1 MRPDN
6 RESMAAETS
15 SMNNVGD
22 RHRIWLAVALG
33 FLAVACLAVS
43 SFTLYLSIVSPILNT
58 EYAPGYS
65 GRAFRAV
72 AVGDSEER
80 VLHLLGDPLE
90 RNPNAQ
96 DPSYVYLRYSR
107 AIGPSDS
114 HLGRVIL
121 LRDGQVAR
129 IWDEIYLD

>member
-1 MRPDN
+1 M
-6 RESMAAETS
+6 S
-15 SMNNVGD
+15 NVGD
-22 RHRIWLAVALG
+22 KYSSWLAAAVGL
-33 FLAVACLAVS
+33 LVVACLAMS
-43 SFTLYLSIVSPILNT
+43 TLTLYLSIVFPVLNT

-65 GRAFRAV
+65 GKAFRAV

-80 VLHLLGDPLE
+80 VLHLLGEPLE

-107 AIGPSDS
+107 AIGPSES

-121 LRDGQVAR
+121 LRDGQVVR
-129 IWDEIYLD
+129 IWHEIYLD